1 MLKSFLERH
10 FKQSHAFKIKSFI
23 PISFDNSTGTYIPH
37 ERSMQSHYL
46 EPWDQQTDDPS
57 IKHQPSPRHVNK
69 NFERQE
75 SFLGITVL

>member
-46 EPWDQQTDDPS
+46 EPWDQ
-57 IKHQPSPRHVNK
+57 
-69 NFERQE
+69 
-75 SFLGITVL
+75 